1 MADWFTVE
9 RIDGDTYAISEYGHW
24 EQTHCYLLCG
34 TEHAALIDTGLGV
47 ANIKRVVEK
56 LTALPVT
63 VLTTHVHW
71 DHIGGHGYFKDFA
84 VHERE
89 ADWITGRFPIPLP
102 AVKRALVLAPCA
114 FPAGFCPDDYRI
126 FSGTPTRL
134 LHGGEVLNLGRRTLN
149 VLHTPGH
156 SPGHCCFYEP
166 ERERLYSGDL
176 IYRGCLDAF
185 YPSTDP
191 LAFLRSIEQVQALR
205 VKEILPGHHQ
215 LMLPADLVDSM
226 ADAFHELYRRNGL
239 RQGSGVFDFGE
250 FQIHI

>member
-9 RIDGDTYAISEYGHW
+9 RIDGDTCAISEYGHW

-34 TEHAALIDTGLGV
+34 AERAVLIDTGLGV
-47 ANIKRVVEK
+47 ANIKRVVDA

-71 DHIGGHGYFKDFA
+71 DHIGGHGPFTDFA

-89 ADWITGRFPIPLP
+89 VEWISGHFPLPLP
-102 AVKRALVLAPCA
+102 AVKRALTSEPCA
-114 FPAGFCPDDYRI
+114 FPEAFCLDDYRI
-126 FSGTPTRL
+126 FSGTPTRVL
-134 LHGGEVLNLGRRTLN
+134 RGGEVFDLGKRTLS
-149 VLHTPGH
+149 VIHTPGH

-176 IYRGCLDAF
+176 IYKGCLDAF

-191 LAFLRSIEQVQALR
+191 LAFMRSVEKVQALGA
-205 VKEILPGHHQ
+205 KEILPGHRQ
-215 LMLPADLVDSM
+215 LEIPAGLVDRI
-226 ADAFHELYRRNGL
+226 ADAFHELYRRNEL
-239 RQGSGVFDFGE
+239 RQGSGLFDFGE